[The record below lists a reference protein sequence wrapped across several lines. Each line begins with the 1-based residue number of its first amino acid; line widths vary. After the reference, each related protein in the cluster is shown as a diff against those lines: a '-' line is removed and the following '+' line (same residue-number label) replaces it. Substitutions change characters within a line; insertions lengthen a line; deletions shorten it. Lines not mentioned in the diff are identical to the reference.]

1 MANGLAQLIAQP
13 RIADIAGGQRQFESQ
28 QQQNLLFAQ
37 QQAEQARTGRARG
50 LAGAALG
57 KIPGIDQ
64 GLAQA
69 DPNLALSVFNAVGV
83 AGEARQTQFREDVRV
98 AAGLA
103 QTNPQAAAQS
113 IEQAI
118 QRNEARG
125 IQSPEMRQF
134 LQDFQADPVTGAQN
148 LQQLDQALQVP
159 LAATAAQREFAETT
173 EGFTEEEVAQAQRV
187 RAGLR
192 PRAGI
197 SAQERIAEDP
207 ALARR
212 VGESQADIRERVKFG
227 ELTGSSRAKRID
239 KGFESI
245 EKISGNIRNLDRAIA
260 AVEQGAGTGA
270 IERRFPSIRAA
281 SVSLDQIQGQLAL
294 DVIGS
299 VTFGALSEGELDLAK
314 QIALPSGLDGPE
326 LIQHLRDR
334 QAAQTKLRDYFQEQI
349 DFLDRGGS
357 VAGFL
362 REKQRQAAVTPPQ
375 GPLGTATPGEGVPQG
390 PLGTVTPGQAQQ
402 VGRFVVEVE

>member
-1 MANGLAQLIAQP
+1 MGNGLAQLIARPQ
-13 RIADIAGGQRQFESQ
+13 IADIAGGQRQFESQ
-28 QQQNLLFAQ
+28 QQKNLLFAQ

-57 KIPGIDQ
+57 EIPGIDQ

-103 QTNPQAAAQS
+103 QTNPQAAVQS

-118 QRNEARG
+118 QRNEARD
-125 IQSPEMRQF
+125 IPSPEMRQF
-134 LQDFQADPVTGAQN
+134 LQEFQADPVTGAQN
-148 LQQLDQALQVP
+148 LQQLNQALKVP
-159 LAATAAQREFAETT
+159 LAETAGQREFATT
-173 EGFTEEEVAQAQRV
+173 TAGFTEEEVAQAQRV

-207 ALARR
+207 ALAKR
-212 VGESQADIRERVKFG
+212 VGESQAVIKEREEFG
-227 ELTGSSRAKRID
+227 KKTGASRATAID
-239 KGFESI
+239 KGFVRVG
-245 EKISGNIRNLDRAIA
+245 KITQNIRNLDRAIK
-260 AVEQGAGTGA
+260 AVEAGAGTGA

-281 SVSLDQIQGQLAL
+281 SVELDQIQGLLAL

-299 VTFGALSEGELDLAK
+299 VTFGALSEGELNLAK
-314 QIALPSGLDGPE
+314 QIALPTGLDGPQ
-326 LIQHLRDR
+326 LIAHLQGR
-334 QAAQTKLRDYFQEQI
+334 QAAQTKLLNYFQEQI
-349 DFLDRGGS
+349 DFLDQGGS

-362 REKQRQAAVTPPQ
+362 REKQRQVAVTPPPSTGIDLQ
-375 GPLGTATPGEGVPQG
+375 SITPDDLANLTDEQLAELVRG
-390 PLGTVTPGQAQQ
+390 AQ
-402 VGRFVVEVE
+402 